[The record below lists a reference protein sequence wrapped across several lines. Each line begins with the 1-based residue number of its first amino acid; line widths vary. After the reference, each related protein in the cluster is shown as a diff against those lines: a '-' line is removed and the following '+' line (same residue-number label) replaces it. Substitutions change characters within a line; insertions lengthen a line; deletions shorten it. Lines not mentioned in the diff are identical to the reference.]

1 MKIFI
6 FVFLFINT
14 LFANIILNKD
24 ITKKSNFVLE
34 QFFDSSKKVTINEIE
49 NKTFKTT
56 PSQFTFGHKRGNIW
70 FKFSITNYS
79 SNENFILNFS
89 EPYYKEM
96 TLFRKFD
103 NRWVSEEN
111 GLIVPIKQ
119 RKVLHHN
126 PTFALKIKPN
136 EMKIF
141 YVKANSMLTSSGEF
155 IIYKKEYFHTF
166 HGYYHDIL
174 YMFYFG
180 TIFIIALINLF
191 IYFRLKEHI
200 YLFYSAYT
208 FFYILWVASY
218 SGLILYT
225 PFGDY
230 YFKFLMVT
238 PMFVMFLILFSTEF
252 LNIKK
257 YLPTM
262 YKPLNIFGYFFGG
275 LAILILFKFAPWFEL
290 VNILASIAFLILFT
304 IAIYILRKNND
315 INTKY
320 YLFAMSIY
328 MITISLMSAMANGW
342 IENNDINRYSFLFGS
357 FFEILFFT
365 LVLTNRFYIFQNE
378 KIIIQNELL
387 ILKNENEVILEK
399 KIKKRTKKLTETN
412 KELCTLLDEREV
424 LLKELKLLAVTDS
437 MTNLY
442 NRRYFNEISNNIVN
456 LSKRENKELSII
468 ILDIDKFKNVNDTYG
483 HQFGDDVIISL
494 SQILLKNQRKSDIIC
509 RYGGE
514 EFVILLPYTSI
525 ETAFDI
531 AEKIRIIVESLK
543 LTLPTSEVFQ
553 FTISLGISKVN
564 KDEDLDIQPAL
575 KRADNALYEA
585 KCFGR
590 NKVIVNS
597 I

>member
-6 FVFLFINT
+6 FILLFINT
-14 LFANIILNKD
+14 LFANIILNKE

-34 QFFDSSKKVTINEIE
+34 EFFDSSKKITINEIE
-49 NKTFKTT
+49 NETFETT

-70 FKFSITNYS
+70 FKFSITNDS
-79 SNENFILNFS
+79 LNENFILNFS

-96 TLFRKFD
+96 TLFRKVD
-103 NRWVSEEN
+103 NIWQSEEN
-111 GLIVPIKQ
+111 GLIVPLKQ
-119 RKVLHHN
+119 RKVLNHN
-126 PTFALKIKPN
+126 PTFSLKIKPN
-136 EMKIF
+136 EMKVF
-141 YVKANSMLTSSGEF
+141 YIKASSMLTSSGEF

-180 TIFIIALINLF
+180 TIFIITLINLF
-191 IYFRLKEHI
+191 IYFRLKERI

-208 FFYILWVASY
+208 FFYTLWVASY

-238 PMFVMFLILFSTEF
+238 PMFLMFLVLFSSEF

-257 YLPTM
+257 YLPTF
-262 YKPLNIFGYFFGG
+262 YKPLNIFGYFFGV
-275 LAILILFKFAPWFEL
+275 LAVLLVFKFEPWFEVINL
-290 VNILASIAFLILFT
+290 LASIAFFVLFSV
-304 IAIYILRKNND
+304 AIYILRKNND

-378 KIIIQNELL
+378 KLMIQEELL
-387 ILKNENEVILEK
+387 LVKNENEIILER

-412 KELCTLLDEREV
+412 KELSTLLNEREV
-424 LLKELKLLAVTDS
+424 LLKELKLLSITDS

-525 ETAFDI
+525 DTAFDL
-531 AEKIRIIVESLK
+531 AEKIRRIVESSK
-543 LTLPTSEVFQ
+543 LTLPTNEIFQ
-553 FTISLGISKVN
+553 YTISLGVSKVYN
-564 KDEDLDIQPAL
+564 NEDIDIHPAL
-575 KRADNALYEA
+575 KRADNALYDA
-585 KCFGR
+585 KCLNR
-590 NKVIVNS
+590 NKTIIN
-597 I
+597 

>member
-6 FVFLFINT
+6 FILLFINT
-14 LFANIILNKD
+14 LFANIILNKE

-34 QFFDSSKKVTINEIE
+34 EFFDSSKKITINEIE
-49 NKTFKTT
+49 NEKFETI

-70 FKFSITNYS
+70 FKFSITNDS
-79 SNENFILNFS
+79 LNENFILNFS

-96 TLFRKFD
+96 TLFRKVD
-103 NRWVSEEN
+103 NIWQSEEN
-111 GLIVPIKQ
+111 GLIVPLKQ
-119 RKVLHHN
+119 RKVLNHN
-126 PTFALKIKPN
+126 PTFSLKIKPN

-141 YVKANSMLTSSGEF
+141 YIKANSMLTSSGEF

-180 TIFIIALINLF
+180 TIFIITLINLF
-191 IYFRLKEHI
+191 IYFRLKERI

-208 FFYILWVASY
+208 FFYTLWVASY

-238 PMFVMFLILFSTEF
+238 PMFLMFLVLFSSEF

-257 YLPTM
+257 YLPTF
-262 YKPLNIFGYFFGG
+262 YKPLNIFGYFFGV
-275 LAILILFKFAPWFEL
+275 LAVLLVFKFEPWFEVINL
-290 VNILASIAFLILFT
+290 LASIAFFVLFSV
-304 IAIYILRKNND
+304 AIYILRKNND

-378 KIIIQNELL
+378 KLMIQEELL
-387 ILKNENEVILEK
+387 LVKNENEIILER

-412 KELCTLLDEREV
+412 KELSTLLNEREV
-424 LLKELKLLAVTDS
+424 LLKELKLLSITDS

-525 ETAFDI
+525 DTAFDL
-531 AEKIRIIVESLK
+531 AEKIRRIVESSK
-543 LTLPTSEVFQ
+543 LTLPTNEIFQ
-553 FTISLGISKVN
+553 YTISLGVSKVYN
-564 KDEDLDIQPAL
+564 NEDIDIHPAL
-575 KRADNALYEA
+575 KRADNALYDA
-585 KCFGR
+585 KCLNR
-590 NKVIVNS
+590 NKTIIN
-597 I
+597 